1 MASDSEALAR
11 ASLRSGDG
19 TFAAWSARRLLII
32 GGIGLIA
39 LGMIFGDIFAVFI
52 LHQNAARISEALLA
66 ATHAIGAQ
74 DAHGV
79 LDHFSAIGRFLEH
92 RGTKVDAHA
101 HMITFGYLALLL
113 ALIQP
118 YVALD
123 ERRKKRMAVLF
134 LIGAIVLPVSV
145 FLIYYVGLA
154 YSPLETIGW
163 ASILADFGG
172 LLVII
177 ACLDQ
182 LIGLWRYVR
191 RRRLGEARATSLLE
205 WSWSSRALLVGGTL
219 LVLLGFLYGGY
230 YAAVDL
236 YAHEEGEVTTLR
248 TIIER
253 AAANEMTEAERA
265 VDAYGLLQADQAVK
279 IAAHAHIIEFGLLAM
294 LLAFVQPYVFL
305 SQRWRRRWVVV
316 LLIGSVVLPV
326 FVFLEIEW
334 GLVAGGIADVGGLL
348 IIIALLGMLVG
359 VLRHTGRLDA
369 EGEEVR

>member
-1 MASDSEALAR
+1 MGNSETLAR
-11 ASLRSGDG
+11 AGLSSGDG
-19 TFAAWSARRLLII
+19 AFAAWSARRLLII

-39 LGMIFGDIFAVFI
+39 GGMIFGDIFAVFI

-66 ATHAIGAQ
+66 AAHAVGAQ

-79 LDHFSAIGRFLEH
+79 LDHFAAIGRFLEH
-92 RGTKVDAHA
+92 RGTKVDTHA
-101 HMITFGYLALLL
+101 HMIAFGYLALLL
-113 ALIQP
+113 ALVQP

-123 ERRKKRMAVLF
+123 ERRKKQMATLF
-134 LIGAIVLPVSV
+134 LTGAIVLPVSV

-163 ASILADFGG
+163 ASIFADLGG

-177 ACLDQ
+177 ACLGQ

-191 RRRLGEARATSLLE
+191 RGRSVETRAASLLE

-236 YAHEEGEVTTLR
+236 YAHEAGDVATLR

-253 AAANEMTEAERA
+253 AAANDMVEAERA
-265 VDAYGLLQADQAVK
+265 VNAYGLLQADQAVK

-305 SQRWRRRWVVV
+305 SERWRRRWVVV
-316 LLIGSVVLPV
+316 LLIGSVILPV
-326 FVFLEIEW
+326 FVFLEIKW

-348 IIIALLGMLVG
+348 VIIALLGMLVG
-359 VLRHTGRLDA
+359 VLRYTGRLDA
-369 EGEEVR
+369 EGGEVR